1 MKVRRFAIVLVAALG
16 PCVHPTET
24 TSGSVA
30 AAASAHAPAPASAS
44 ASASASAHASASAS
58 ASAPVLAPVPSFGPA
73 TPIPSYSCPNVV
85 RGGPFHSYLAAAD
98 TKLAFVDGDDALAL
112 VNRSPTGALAPAY
125 APSDLVDLHDGHP
138 RTAAECEASR
148 ECLRRDAAGGL
159 KTMLDAMRDA
169 KMPGHVSSSFRAF
182 GTQCWVFAGWASKA
196 RGGFCEAT
204 EQSALPGHSQH
215 QLGTT
220 LDLFTEDWAARGSV
234 FRNGF
239 GCTPG
244 GQWLDENAWKYGFV
258 LPYPIHPDDRK
269 DGSRCEVRR
278 DHAVPV
284 DPKTGYKN
292 EPWHLRFIGVDAAAR
307 YRDAW
312 LASGPGTFDEI
323 TLEQWLRRER
333 GFAGDAE
340 LPVCD
345 GCQCGAC
352 ATLSDDDAAT
362 PCGKESL
369 RLDGDGRVVEPGEA
383 PHVVDAHATAAADG
397 STRVEIVVHAPA
409 HTPTQP
415 PVMSAD
421 GPAYAAGA
429 TYLALAPAPDA
440 SPRKYSDLRGAWRLA
455 LEPVPAPAG
464 ARWPWRTSLAA
475 AKLADTWNR
484 ANVILPAKSGDTT
497 VPLRITLPAGVHTL
511 KVTLLRDGV
520 EHDTRDVDVH

>member
-1 MKVRRFAIVLVAALG
+1 
-16 PCVHPTET
+16 
-24 TSGSVA
+24 
-30 AAASAHAPAPASAS
+30 
-44 ASASASAHASASAS
+44 
-58 ASAPVLAPVPSFGPA
+58 
-73 TPIPSYSCPNVV
+73 
-85 RGGPFHSYLAAAD
+85 
-98 TKLAFVDGDDALAL
+98 
-112 VNRSPTGALAPAY
+112 
-125 APSDLVDLHDGHP
+125 
-138 RTAAECEASR
+138 
-148 ECLRRDAAGGL
+148 
-159 KTMLDAMRDA
+159 
-169 KMPGHVSSSFRAF
+169 
-182 GTQCWVFAGWASKA
+182 
-196 RGGFCEAT
+196 
-204 EQSALPGHSQH
+204 
-215 QLGTT
+215 LGTT

-369 RLDGDGRVVEPGEA
+369 RLDARRDRRARAGPHSDPAARDERRRPRVRGGRHVPRPRTGARRIAPQVLRSPRSLAPRARARARARRRALAVAHVARRRQARRHLEPRERHPPREVRRHHRPPPDHPSRRR
-383 PHVVDAHATAAADG
+383 PHPQ
-397 STRVEIVVHAPA
+397 SHAPA
-409 HTPTQP
+409 RRRRTRHPRRRRSLACLP
-415 PVMSAD
+415 LRSRLER
-421 GPAYAAGA
+421 AGV
-429 TYLALAPAPDA
+429 ALAPAGLDA
-440 SPRKYSDLRGAWRLA
+440 GGAAELAVDAANALDLAFGGEALVEALGAEALLEVAPRRQL
-455 LEPVPAPAG
+455 
-464 ARWPWRTSLAA
+464 
-475 AKLADTWNR
+475 
-484 ANVILPAKSGDTT
+484 
-497 VPLRITLPAGVHTL
+497 
-511 KVTLLRDGV
+511 
-520 EHDTRDVDVH
+520 

>member
-1 MKVRRFAIVLVAALG
+1 
-16 PCVHPTET
+16 
-24 TSGSVA
+24 
-30 AAASAHAPAPASAS
+30 
-44 ASASASAHASASAS
+44 
-58 ASAPVLAPVPSFGPA
+58 
-73 TPIPSYSCPNVV
+73 
-85 RGGPFHSYLAAAD
+85 
-98 TKLAFVDGDDALAL
+98 
-112 VNRSPTGALAPAY
+112 
-125 APSDLVDLHDGHP
+125 
-138 RTAAECEASR
+138 
-148 ECLRRDAAGGL
+148 
-159 KTMLDAMRDA
+159 
-169 KMPGHVSSSFRAF
+169 
-182 GTQCWVFAGWASKA
+182 
-196 RGGFCEAT
+196 
-204 EQSALPGHSQH
+204 
-215 QLGTT
+215 LGTT

-397 STRVEIVVHAPA
+397 SARVEIVLQAPGPTPTHPPREVRRPPPPPPDHPSRRRPHPQSHAPA
-409 HTPTQP
+409 RRRRTRHPRRRRSLACLP
-415 PVMSAD
+415 LRSRLER
-421 GPAYAAGA
+421 AGV
-429 TYLALAPAPDA
+429 ALAPAGLDA
-440 SPRKYSDLRGAWRLA
+440 GGAAELA
-455 LEPVPAPAG
+455 
-464 ARWPWRTSLAA
+464 
-475 AKLADTWNR
+475 
-484 ANVILPAKSGDTT
+484 
-497 VPLRITLPAGVHTL
+497 
-511 KVTLLRDGV
+511 
-520 EHDTRDVDVH
+520 VDA